1 MKRGYNMSNS
11 NNVIFFDNYIH
22 TPLTQTQANL
32 EAKTVSQLV
41 LAVREKDKQ
50 IAEKDKQIAE
60 KDKQIQTLQQE
71 KIRTPHPFIAE
82 LNQWLERR
90 KAIKEIR
97 PNSYD
102 KCRTIINVHI
112 APFFNAKDKELD
124 TADVTRDMIKDCIAD
139 IREQGKDPTA
149 KEALNTIIK
158 PFLNEMYTQL
168 LIPRNV
174 ATGIK
179 LRNMKKA
186 EKRAITFEEVEKISP
201 VAKEMTPYQ
210 WISVPLLTYTGMR
223 REELLALTWEDIDM
237 ENKLIYIYK
246 TNTTSSEKSISI
258 EERTKTESGTR
269 PIPISDTLYEALTLH
284 RDTLQIKGSH
294 WIIRQ
299 LREDK
304 PMNANNFSRNM
315 RKWRDNAGV
324 KADVSCHAFRH
335 LYATLLAENGVD
347 VNIAMSLLGH
357 GDPRMYTKVYT
368 DKKLLAQLSSMQD
381 IQNLVSKRL
390 VC

>member
-71 KIRTPHPFIAE
+71 KIRTPHPFIVE
-82 LNQWLERR
+82 LRQWLERR
-90 KAIKEIR
+90 QAIKEIR
-97 PNSYD
+97 RSSYD
-102 KCRTIINVHI
+102 KCRTIINRHI

-158 PFLNEMYTQL
+158 PFLNEMYTQQ

-174 ATGIK
+174 AMGIK

-186 EKRAITFEEVEKISP
+186 DKRAITFEEVEKISS

-210 WISVPLLTYTGMR
+210 WIAVPLLAYTGMR
-223 REELLALTWEDIDM
+223 RGELLALTWEDIDM
-237 ENKLIYIYK
+237 ENKRIYIHN
-246 TNTTSSEKSISI
+246 TNSTSSEKSISI

-269 PIPISDTLYEALTLH
+269 HIPISDPLYEALTLH

-304 PMNANNFSRNM
+304 PMNVNNFNRTM

-335 LYATLLAENGVD
+335 LYSTLLAINAVD
-347 VNIAMSLLGH
+347 VNRAKLLLGH
-357 GDPRMYTKVYT
+357 SDARMYTKVYT
-368 DKKLLAQLSSMQD
+368 DTKLLAQSSSMQD
-381 IQNLVSKRL
+381 VQNLVSKRL

>member
-1 MKRGYNMSNS
+1 MSNS
-11 NNVIFFDNYIH
+11 NNVILFDNYIH
-22 TPLTQTQANL
+22 TPFTQTQAQADL

-41 LAVREKDKQ
+41 LALREKDKQ
-50 IAEKDKQIAE
+50 IAEKDKQI
-60 KDKQIQTLQQE
+60 QVLQQE
-71 KIRTPHPFIAE
+71 KIRTPHPFISE
-82 LNQWLERR
+82 LRQWLERR
-90 KAIKEIR
+90 QAIKEIR
-97 PNSYD
+97 RNSYD
-102 KCRTIINVHI
+102 KCMTITNVHI
-112 APFFNAKDKELD
+112 APFFNAIDKELD
-124 TADVTRDMIKDCIAD
+124 TADVTRDMIKDFIANV
-139 IREQGKDPTA
+139 RGQGKDPTA

-174 ATGIK
+174 AMGIK

-210 WISVPLLTYTGMR
+210 WVSVPLLTYTGMR

-237 ENKLIYIYK
+237 DKKLIYIHK
-246 TNTTSSEKSISI
+246 TNTTSSEKSVSI

-269 PIPISDTLYEALTLH
+269 PIPISDPLYEALKLH

-335 LYATLLAENGVD
+335 LYSTLLAVNGVD
-347 VNIAMSLLGH
+347 VNRAMSLLGH

-381 IQNLVSKRL
+381 IQNLVAKSL
-390 VC
+390 VS